1 MGISLGKEE
10 QMLILKYISRGLSG
24 SLGIYP
30 KGQNHQELEFF
41 LAVLFESVAV
51 MKTGFCLFG

>member
-30 KGQNHQELEFF
+30 KGQNHQELKFF
-41 LAVLFESVAV
+41 LFESVAV